1 MENGLTVRGPGPLV
15 KFEKKQDR
23 YNALLMVPGVKEVFN
38 ERDNWVVDASLKPSI
53 SEIEDKELT
62 ESIGTVVKYVCKDLG
77 ITQMNNPAEVQYS
90 ATRFVGMLKRHY
102 KDLTVSDVKLAF
114 ELLEVGEL
122 DQYLPKNRSGEADRE
137 HYQLF
142 NVKFYTK
149 VLAAYR
155 KYKSRVW
162 GKAQKAY
169 GQKEVLLL
177 QQIPEEDRKK
187 NHAVTI
193 EQIHKAFYN
202 YKDNG
207 TPVNFILSI
216 FIKEFIS
223 AGLLELPAPTKEQ
236 IKKAY
241 TKTIME
247 GNISREQRKIIV
259 ADYNIGNLPHEVKTG
274 AQAIAN
280 NQIIMDYFDALIK
293 SETDINT
300 VIK

>member
-1 MENGLTVRGPGPLV
+1 MKNGLTVRGPGPLV

-23 YNALLMVPGVKEVFN
+23 YNALLMMPEVKEVFN

-77 ITQMNNPAEVQYS
+77 ITQMNNPAEIQYS

-122 DQYLPKNRSGEADRE
+122 DTYLPKNRSGEADRE

-259 ADYNIGNLPHEVKTG
+259 ADYNIGKLPHEVKTG

-293 SETDINT
+293 TETDIKT